1 MNFESPFSIKLN
13 IFIIFLIF
21 WILQLDARNRKLV
34 SFKALFHFVTG
45 NWEGAAQSSFVET
58 FENDMYP
65 ILKDTLP
72 EVITG
77 IVAQMDGAA
86 DAIEQTDAEV
96 AKAFRG

>member
-1 MNFESPFSIKLN
+1 M
-13 IFIIFLIF
+13 
-21 WILQLDARNRKLV
+21 
-34 SFKALFHFVTG
+34 
-45 NWEGAAQSSFVET
+45 ET

>member
-1 MNFESPFSIKLN
+1 MAQIRITPEELRNGADFLEQKLETINAEVAAIKGK
-13 IFIIFLIF
+13 I
-21 WILQLDARNRKLV
+21 DE
-34 SFKALFHFVTG
+34 VTG

-86 DAIEQTDAEV
+86 DAIEQTDEEV

>member
-1 MNFESPFSIKLN
+1 MAQIRITPEELRNGADFLEQKLEAIN
-13 IFIIFLIF
+13 
-21 WILQLDARNRKLV
+21 AEV
-34 SFKALFHFVTG
+34 AALKGKIDEVTG

-86 DAIEQTDAEV
+86 DAIEQIDAEV

>member
-1 MNFESPFSIKLN
+1 MAQIRITPEELRNGADFLEQKLETIN
-13 IFIIFLIF
+13 
-21 WILQLDARNRKLV
+21 AEV
-34 SFKALFHFVTG
+34 AALKGKIDEVTG

-77 IVAQMDGAA
+77 IVVQMDGAA